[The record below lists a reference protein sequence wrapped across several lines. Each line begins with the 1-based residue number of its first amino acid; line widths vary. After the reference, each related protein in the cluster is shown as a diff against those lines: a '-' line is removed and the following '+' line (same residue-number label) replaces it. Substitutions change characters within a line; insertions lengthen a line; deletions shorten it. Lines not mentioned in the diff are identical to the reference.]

1 MKKLLAT
8 LIMLPMALGAFAAGQ
23 DDASGAAADEFMEIE
38 WLMRIRSEE
47 DTTWFMEQL
56 EEKFNVDIIPTG
68 VSAYDN
74 EKMQVMIAAGDWPD
88 FGYWGSDRVS
98 PVDMYENGLIRG
110 LPKAMI
116 AEHMPF
122 YTDLLDE
129 RYPHVWQIMYT
140 NLENDDEYLNI
151 TRITPGK
158 DIPPYGVTTR
168 VDWARNVGI
177 EFPDYQETKIPLSE
191 TGKIFFYPVDQT
203 IEDLERLLVAY
214 RDGDPDG
221 NGKNDTIPFS
231 GSQEF
236 YWANLGFEGVYG
248 WIWGP
253 VVENGQLTS
262 GEISENFRNWL
273 RLQASWYDM
282 GLIDNEFATINRTKL
297 FEKVEAGIVAAT
309 GTNMGYID
317 QGWAAARPPNT
328 LVVEEGAEAL
338 MFPSIVGPNG
348 ERGFKTE
355 NPIPG
360 SPDNVAMAGRQVSDA
375 KLVRILQ
382 IIDYMGFN
390 PDTWV
395 ESNFGLEGVHFDW
408 EAEPG
413 ESRILLRDFENVPDG
428 YPKVGKF
435 EPAAPKAMRVED
447 LKYTTPPL
455 IAEFHANYTFGP
467 DAPARQIPVRY
478 DLFNDAE
485 FAEIKSRV
493 GASMSQFWRR
503 GPGIDTMVQE
513 YYAKVLVG
521 ELDVDASWD
530 DWVKR
535 WSDAGGAEL
544 IEGYKLLPLL
554 EPALRG
560 EIVY

>member
-1 MKKLLAT
+1 
-8 LIMLPMALGAFAAGQ
+8 
-23 DDASGAAADEFMEIE
+23 
-38 WLMRIRSEE
+38 
-47 DTTWFMEQL
+47 
-56 EEKFNVDIIPTG
+56 
-68 VSAYDN
+68 
-74 EKMQVMIAAGDWPD
+74 
-88 FGYWGSDRVS
+88 
-98 PVDMYENGLIRG
+98 
-110 LPKAMI
+110 
-116 AEHMPF
+116 
-122 YTDLLDE
+122 
-129 RYPHVWQIMYT
+129 
-140 NLENDDEYLNI
+140 
-151 TRITPGK
+151 
-158 DIPPYGVTTR
+158 
-168 VDWARNVGI
+168 
-177 EFPDYQETKIPLSE
+177 
-191 TGKIFFYPVDQT
+191 
-203 IEDLERLLVAY
+203 
-214 RDGDPDG
+214 
-221 NGKNDTIPFS
+221 
-231 GSQEF
+231 
-236 YWANLGFEGVYG
+236 
-248 WIWGP
+248 
-253 VVENGQLTS
+253 
-262 GEISENFRNWL
+262 
-273 RLQASWYDM
+273 M
-282 GLIDNEFATINRTKL
+282 GLIDKEFATINRTKL

-338 MFPSIVGPNG
+338 MFPSIVGPTG

-395 ESNFGLEGVHFDW
+395 ESNFGLAGVHFDW
-408 EAEPG
+408 EGEAG
-413 ESRILLRDFENVPDG
+413 ESRILLRDFENVAEG

-435 EPAAPKAMRVED
+435 EPAVPKAMRVED

-535 WSDAGGAEL
+535 WSEAGGAEL